1 MAKDKL
7 TEYDATANNNTVVG
21 DVNLAENSA
30 LPSDMNNAVREI
42 MSHQKEAFG
51 SGTPLYVDQTNN
63 RVGVNK
69 TPTVALDVTGTIATD
84 GLTLGDAE
92 SILLGASSD
101 MQIIHDGSNSIIS
114 DNGTGNLVL
123 RSNATAVEIDFNTDE
138 TSALFN
144 HNGSVEL
151 YHDNTKKFETT
162 SGGATVTG
170 YFNATSGLQIN
181 GNNASGRIQQVVQAS
196 NGSTVSIGTGYTNV
210 TTLAVTHLSTEKV
223 IICSSCHL
231 DTQSSSSAG
240 HGDFRILA
248 TNTSQS
254 ADLGSHAILAES
266 ARLRWFNTMTV
277 RDHRGISS
285 TTTYHL
291 QVRKFTGSMTAN
303 GAGGTSTL
311 VILRE
316 NPS

>member
-1 MAKDKL
+1 MTRAKDISKIL
-7 TEYDATANNNTVVG
+7 TDADISGNI
-21 DVNLAENSA
+21 DV
-30 LPSDMNNAVREI
+30 DGV
-42 MSHQKEAFG
+42 
-51 SGTPLYVDQTNN
+51 TN
-63 RVGVNK
+63 
-69 TPTVALDVTGTIATD
+69 LDVTDIDGTLNVAGETTLQTHLNMGD
-84 GLTLGDAE
+84 GD
-92 SILLGASSD
+92 IIKLGASAD
-101 MQIIHDGSNSIIS
+101 LQIYHDGSDSYIK
-114 DNGTGNLVL
+114 DVGTGNLTL
-123 RSNATAVEIDFNTDE
+123 QGTNLNLYNSALNKIYLNATDG
-138 TSALFN
+138 
-144 HNGSVEL
+144 GSVDL
-151 YHDNTKKFETT
+151 YHNNSKKFETT
-162 SGGATVTG
+162 SGGAKVTG

-210 TTLAVTHLSTEKV
+210 TTLAVTHLNTEKV
-223 IICSSCHL
+223 IICASCHL

-248 TNTSQS
+248 TNASQS
-254 ADLGSHAILAES
+254 ADLGAHAILAES